1 MNSIDH
7 QHSAALIVRSWCLA
21 VSFLQSPPVRAR
33 YGVPNVS
40 SSSEQDFSFSCF
52 RIAFNILLYST
63 AIYRESIVLNMAGFP
78 SVSYCRVSEKTII
91 GTIFLHSVGVRRSA
105 ICALR
110 EAILGIHQNSFKQ
123 NHFYDLLMSHVHS
136 LTRQKRPFH
145 AYITTNTNLSIAL
158 IVELI
163 VMSLIVWLQ
172 TPQLTHLTLAK
183 WPPVRRR
190 RFQMHFLEWKCMNF
204 DLNFIEVCS

>member
-1 MNSIDH
+1 MWVHRLNKILAFLAFALRSISCYIRPRFIGSLLFWIWPDFRVYH
-7 QHSAALIVRSWCLA
+7 A
-21 VSFLQSPPVRAR
+21 V
-33 YGVPNVS
+33 G
-40 SSSEQDFSFSCF
+40 
-52 RIAFNILLYST
+52 
-63 AIYRESIVLNMAGFP
+63 
-78 SVSYCRVSEKTII
+78 VSEKTII

-136 LTRQKRPFH
+136 LTRQKRAFH
-145 AYITTNTNLSIAL
+145 AYITTNTNLSIAW

-163 VMSLIVWLQ
+163 VMSLIIWLQ